1 MKSMEETGLAITKQT
16 EMEQNRE
23 KSPVNRKIN
32 PIQSSTGHLFPFPMK
47 VFILCSCVPFYIRGK
62 FSKCTVCPWFSSLPS
77 NQNSIPEC
85 YTQDNS
91 LCLFL
96 GS

>member
-32 PIQSSTGHLFPFPMK
+32 PI
-47 VFILCSCVPFYIRGK
+47 
-62 FSKCTVCPWFSSLPS
+62 
-77 NQNSIPEC
+77 
-85 YTQDNS
+85 
-91 LCLFL
+91 
-96 GS
+96 